1 MAKSIAGGLG
11 AESLHFGFGKHAGR
25 LLGGVEDAG
34 DEGVIG
40 GDAVALEPEEDVG
53 FAAHGADL
61 DYLVEPEEM
70 GRNSAV
76 DGVGEGGVLFVIGL
90 DDGGG
95 VDAGGGAEGV
105 AADYRIVGR
114 DGGVRSF
121 GDLFAIFLQARE
133 ILVEETQQA
142 EIY

>member
-40 GDAVALEPEEDVG
+40 GDAVTLEPEEDVG
-53 FAAHGADL
+53 FAAHGTDL
-61 DYLVEPEEM
+61 DYLVETEEV
-70 GRNSAV
+70 GGDAAV
-76 DGVGEGGVLFVIGL
+76 DGVGQGGILFVIGL

-105 AADYRIVGR
+105 AADYWIVR
-114 DGGVRSF
+114 WNDGVGGLRN
-121 GDLFAIFLQARE
+121 LFAI
-133 ILVEETQQA
+133 
-142 EIY
+142 

>member
-11 AESLHFGFGKHAGR
+11 AEGLHFGFGEDAGG

-53 FAAHGADL
+53 FAAHGADF
-61 DYLVEPEEM
+61 DYLVEAEEM
-70 GRNSAV
+70 GWNAAV
-76 DGVGEGGVLFVIGL
+76 DGVGQGGVLFVIGL

-105 AADYRIVGR
+105 AADYWIVRRNRGV
-114 DGGVRSF
+114 GGFR
-121 GDLFAIFLQARE
+121 DLFAIFL
-133 ILVEETQQA
+133 
-142 EIY
+142 